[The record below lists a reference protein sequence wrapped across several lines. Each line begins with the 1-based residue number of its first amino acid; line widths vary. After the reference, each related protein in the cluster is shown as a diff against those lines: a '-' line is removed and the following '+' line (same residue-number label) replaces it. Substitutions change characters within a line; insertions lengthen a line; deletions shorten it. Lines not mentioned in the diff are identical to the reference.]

1 MPKKRKKAKKA
12 KRLSVKK
19 EKVSAGAPKVL
30 KRDREFPR
38 RKIAREISREIAREI
53 KREVK
58 KEVPKKENETE

>member
-1 MPKKRKKAKKA
+1 MPKKRKKVKRA

-30 KRDREFPR
+30 KRDREFS
-38 RKIAREISREIAREI
+38 KREIAREIAREI

-58 KEVPKKENETE
+58 REVPKKENEPE